1 MQQTEKGVAGLQRAC
16 RLRSDNKHF
25 YTGQTVHK
33 SCRQDCCN
41 SNIIKRD
48 LKRKT
53 QESSS
58 EQLQTTL
65 RSKQA
70 KFDISTDC
78 LFCGLAAKSSQK
90 KGDSVYQVRSFSFQ
104 TQIEE
109 HCLQR
114 GPHDKWA
121 EAVLGRIQTVNDLLD
136 ADALYHKQ
144 CSVNFR
150 TVKYIPYAYRPS
162 TETPSTVKG
171 RPADARRGIAFKK
184 TVDYLKEFDDEQ
196 ITLTDLCKKMEES

>member
-1 MQQTEKGVAGLQRAC
+1 MLCGQSLKLGEDIVQQTEKGVAGLQRAC

-33 SCRQDCCN
+33 SGCQDYCI

-48 LKRKT
+48 LKRK
-53 QESSS
+53 EREGSS
-58 EQLQTTL
+58 EQLQTTF

-70 KFDISTDC
+70 KFDRSTDC
-78 LFCGLAAKSSQK
+78 LFCGLSVKSCQK

-114 GPHDKWA
+114 G
-121 EAVLGRIQTVNDLLD
+121 EAVLGRIQAVNDLPA
-136 ADALYHKQ
+136 ADALHHKQ
-144 CSVNFR
+144 CSLNFR
-150 TVKYIPYAYRPS
+150 TVKYIPYAYRLS
-162 TETPSTVKG
+162 T
-171 RPADARRGIAFKK
+171 
-184 TVDYLKEFDDEQ
+184 
-196 ITLTDLCKKMEES
+196 